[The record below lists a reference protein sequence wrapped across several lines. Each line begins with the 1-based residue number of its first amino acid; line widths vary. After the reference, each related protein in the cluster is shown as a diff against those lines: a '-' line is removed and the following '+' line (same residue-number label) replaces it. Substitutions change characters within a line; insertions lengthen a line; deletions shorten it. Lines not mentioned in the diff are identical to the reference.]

1 MFKILTKVLK
11 MLNFVKSFLTHQTYP
26 DDFSWQNL
34 NAEINRMGF
43 DAKSLVS
50 IVIATDADNS
60 SRR

>member
-1 MFKILTKVLK
+1 
-11 MLNFVKSFLTHQTYP
+11 MLYLQNCLTHTSYL